1 MFGSFV
7 LITGLLKTQRDVFLT
22 LTTGSG
28 VRTSADIR
36 SAGHNVKLNSEH
48 TEHLFCCLS

>member
-7 LITGLLKTQRDVFLT
+7 VITGLLKTQRNVFLT

-36 SAGHNVKLNSEH
+36 SAGHNIKLNSEH